1 MNEISNLSQRFN
13 FSNQTIANETLSTE
27 LTPEDMLSIIKL
39 RYIVYGFI
47 CLPISVIG
55 VLLNSLTII
64 ILLHPR
70 MRNFSTNIYLTAL
83 SVANI
88 VCLINYIFLYSL
100 RYLIS
105 YENFKLQVLD
115 SLSTNYNKNGLFYE
129 NFLNMILW
137 AWSPIF
143 TTFQLFAIYLTC
155 SVTVDR
161 WIYLYFPFKA
171 DRLLTKKTTIT
182 VILCI
187 LLFCIIYNVPRWFEV
202 TYEKY
207 FDDRTNITLYYAGPT
222 EFGKNPR
229 VRTILNYYVYI
240 ISVYCLPFLV
250 LLIVNIGI
258 IHKLIA
264 TKERKSVLLGVKK
277 IVKKNDSS
285 IKNENDGLVTKPLVK
300 KKSAVNYT
308 NKIDPK
314 ITFMIFAV
322 VISFFI
328 CQFPYLLVTIL
339 SVNHGNTKFIHKL
352 KLISDSL
359 ATVSCS
365 VNFLI
370 YCVFGQNFRETANII
385 LLSKP
390 IVGER
395 SSRKRNNV

>member
-1 MNEISNLSQRFN
+1 MTELSNLSLIFN
-13 FSNQTIANETLSTE
+13 LSNQAIESSNGSIA
-27 LTPEDMLSIIKL
+27 LTPEDKLSIIRS

-47 CLPISVIG
+47 CLPVSVIG
-55 VLLNSLTII
+55 VILNTLTII

-88 VCLINYIFLYSL
+88 VCLINYIFLYSI

-105 YENFKLQVLD
+105 YEHFKLQVYELTKD
-115 SLSTNYNKNGLFYE
+115 NNNIGIFYE

-161 WIYLYFPFKA
+161 WIYLYYPFKA
-171 DRLLTKKTTIT
+171 DRLLTKKRTII
-182 VILCI
+182 VILFI

-202 TYEKY
+202 TYEKS
-207 FDDRTNITLYYAGPT
+207 FDNRTNITLYYAGPT
-222 EFGKNPR
+222 KFGRNPK
-229 VRTILNYYVYI
+229 VQTILNYYFYI

-264 TKERKSVLLGVKK
+264 TKERKTILLGNQKK
-277 IVKKNDSS
+277 IVKKNNTTVQ
-285 IKNENDGLVTKPLVK
+285 NENGATRPFLKTKPTIN
-300 KKSAVNYT
+300 SS

-314 ITFMIFAV
+314 ITFMVLAV
-322 VISFFI
+322 VVSFFI
-328 CQFPYLLVTIL
+328 CQFPYLMVTIL
-339 SVNHGNTKFIHKL
+339 SVKHGNAILLHKL
-352 KLISDSL
+352 KLISDLL
-359 ATVSCS
+359 ATISCS

-370 YCVFGQNFRETANII
+370 YCVFGQKFRETANHI
-385 LLSKP
+385 LFSKP

-395 SSRKRNNV
+395 TCRRRNV